1 MSKLYDKL
9 SNDIGIDLRTANTP
23 VYDSGKGVVINE
35 PSVVAVNQ
43 KTGRVV
49 AVGAQ
54 AKAMLGRTP
63 GHIIAVRP
71 LVDGVISDFEVTEE
85 MLSYLI
91 KKAEGL
97 SKKMLGPKVVIGV
110 PYGVT
115 NVERRAV
122 RDAAKNAGAR
132 EVHIIEEPM
141 SAAIGIRLPVREATG
156 SMIID
161 IGGGTTDIAVISL
174 GGIVRAK
181 NLKVAGDKLNN
192 DISSYIRNEF
202 RILIGEKTA
211 EEVKIAI
218 ASVLPC
224 NPSLETTI
232 RGRDLITGLPR
243 EVIITDSDIREA
255 IGPSVDTLFESVKEV
270 LETTPPEILSD
281 VMKNGIYMTGGGAL
295 IRGVPEAL
303 SDYVGIPVFVADDPL
318 TAVAR
323 GAGIVLE
330 ELALFEDM
338 LIQNEDDLTS
348 AREKKEDGRKQC
360 HQDPADSGRAVR
372 RLSCVLYISRSR
384 PACRS
389 AWRGVP
395 VRVLCRP
402 GTAHR

>member
-1 MSKLYDKL
+1 MLKKLRNKFL
-9 SNDIGIDLRTANTP
+9 KMTSNDIGIDLGTANTL
-23 VYDSGKGVVINE
+23 VYVSGKGVVINE

-156 SMIID
+156 SMVID

-181 NLKVAGDKLNN
+181 NLKIAGDKLNN
-192 DISSYIRNEF
+192 DIISYIRNEF
-202 RILIGEKTA
+202 KILIGEKTA
-211 EEVKIAI
+211 EEVKMAI

-224 NPSLETTI
+224 KPPLETTI

-255 IGPSVDTLFESVKEV
+255 IGPSVDILLEAVKEV

-281 VMKNGIYMTGGGAL
+281 VMRNGIHVVGGGAL
-295 IRGVPEAL
+295 IRGLPEAL
-303 SDYVGIPVFVADDPL
+303 SDYVGIPVFVSDDPL

-330 ELALFEDM
+330 ELHLFEDM
-338 LIQNEDDLTS
+338 LIQNEDDLPP
-348 AREKKEDGRKQC
+348 AR
-360 HQDPADSGRAVR
+360 
-372 RLSCVLYISRSR
+372 
-384 PACRS
+384 
-389 AWRGVP
+389 
-395 VRVLCRP
+395 
-402 GTAHR
+402 